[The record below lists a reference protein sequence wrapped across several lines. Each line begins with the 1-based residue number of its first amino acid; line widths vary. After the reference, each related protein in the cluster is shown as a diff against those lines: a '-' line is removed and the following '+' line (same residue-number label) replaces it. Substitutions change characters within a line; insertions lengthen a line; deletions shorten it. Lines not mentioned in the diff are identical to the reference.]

1 MGTTT
6 TQTSEDTD
14 ADQRSLAT
22 PDSTY
27 PKLMMH
33 AAADAVMSAIIEYAI
48 SCGSFG
54 LSIAANRPPDG
65 LFGWRLNTRCT
76 VRNAMPRAVAVP
88 ASPATP
94 FTPVPVSPKSQCQSA
109 APTIQIV
116 EITIHA
122 IDVNNNRLV
131 TRSNDVR
138 TARAAGSRVA
148 LERIHRPTTITSA
161 AATHAPAGAYSV
173 SQSVTGCA
181 SEMTGSTGDAM
192 WYKFGSGMNS
202 HQAIAESVVPRSVA
216 APYAEV

>member
-27 PKLMMH
+27 PRLMMH

-54 LSIAANRPPDG
+54 LSIAAILPPDG

-94 FTPVPVSPKSQCQSA
+94 LTPVPVSPKSPMPERRPDDPDRRDHDPRHRCEQQSA
-109 APTIQIV
+109 RDAV
-116 EITIHA
+116 ERRT
-122 IDVNNNRLV
+122 NR
-131 TRSNDVR
+131 
-138 TARAAGSRVA
+138 ARRG
-148 LERIHRPTTITSA
+148 
-161 AATHAPAGAYSV
+161 
-173 SQSVTGCA
+173 
-181 SEMTGSTGDAM
+181 
-192 WYKFGSGMNS
+192 
-202 HQAIAESVVPRSVA
+202 
-216 APYAEV
+216 